1 MGFTT
6 TLLDVNYN
14 IEREP
19 YPTRTHSG
27 GEKKKEK
34 KRFPKKTFISFT
46 PRMGSYTEGGV
57 VDRSRGLVHASILIL
72 FPRFRNIRNKKRKTL
87 NT

>member
-14 IEREP
+14 IERRP

-46 PRMGSYTEGGV
+46 PRMGSYTEGG
-57 VDRSRGLVHASILIL
+57 SSTGHAVLCTQVSLYSIPPDSGI
-72 FPRFRNIRNKKRKTL
+72 
-87 NT
+87 